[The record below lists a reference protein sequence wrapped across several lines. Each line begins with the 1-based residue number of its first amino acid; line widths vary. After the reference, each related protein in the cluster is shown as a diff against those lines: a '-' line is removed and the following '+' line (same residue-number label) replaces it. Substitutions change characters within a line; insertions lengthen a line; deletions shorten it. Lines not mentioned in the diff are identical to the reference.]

1 MISESLFNLTSIFNF
16 SLLILQTKHIFL
28 VSLFMLTTFMFLE
41 KQKKLVDLNCKLMIK
56 QRR

>member
-1 MISESLFNLTSIFNF
+1 MISESLFNLTPIFNF